1 MSYLTDFASGS
12 LMQSAMETALNT
24 LRLREGRPFGIPYDT
39 GNLCWNGVTMERRSP
54 LTYVIYV
61 DEDFA
66 PYMPYTNEPWI
77 SRKGRN
83 PNQGWWERKVV
94 KVANAVREALDAEE
108 KK

>member
-1 MSYLTDFASGS
+1 MSYLTDFASSG
-12 LMQSAMETALNT
+12 LMQGAMNEALNR

-54 LTYVIYV
+54 LVYVIYV

-66 PYMPYTNEPWI
+66 PYMPDTNEPWVV
-77 SRKGRN
+77 RKGRN
-83 PNQGWWERKVV
+83 PNQGWWESKVE
-94 KVANAVREALDAEE
+94 KVAETVRVALGAEE